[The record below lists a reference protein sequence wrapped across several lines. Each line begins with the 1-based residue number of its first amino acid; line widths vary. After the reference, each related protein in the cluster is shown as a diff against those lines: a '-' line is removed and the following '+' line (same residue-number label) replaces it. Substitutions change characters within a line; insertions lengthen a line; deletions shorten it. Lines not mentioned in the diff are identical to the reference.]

1 MLMDKHDNHENEA
14 RFPGVDPIPDPGTEN
29 PSSTSMIEDI
39 LEEGSE
45 EAKKHKDSGKSDHS

>member
-1 MLMDKHDNHENEA
+1 MMDKHDDHENEA

-39 LEEGSE
+39 LEEGSK
-45 EAKKHKDSGKSDHS
+45 EAKKHKDRDQSDHS

>member
-1 MLMDKHDNHENEA
+1 MDKQHDHDKEE

-39 LEEGSE
+39 LKEGSE
-45 EAKKHKDSGKSDHS
+45 EAHQRKDKKG

>member
-1 MLMDKHDNHENEA
+1 MEKQNDHEEN
-14 RFPGVDPIPDPGTEN
+14 RFPGVDPIPVPGTEN

-45 EAKKHKDSGKSDHS
+45 EARKRKENSD